1 MVTIGIDPVIVH
13 IGSFAIRWYSL
24 MIMLAALTGVLWT
37 WKATQKAGIPGDYAF
52 TVAIWTI
59 PGGIVGSRLTHIL
72 DQFSYYAANPA
83 AMIGGE
89 GEAITGAVLG
99 GVLAVWIG
107 SKVHKYPFGKLI
119 DLAAPGLILAQ
130 FIGRIGCTING
141 DAYGVPTSGPLAII
155 YTNPNSFAPLG
166 VPTLPSVW
174 FEMAWDLVVFAALMI
189 FRGRLKPDGSLFMV
203 YLAMYNFGRFFIDF
217 TRSNQPWLFGLH
229 QAQIITLLVLIVVVP
244 MLIARV
250 RWQRSQNVSDAG
262 QAAAKP

>member
-13 IGSFAIRWYSL
+13 IGSFAIRWYSI
-24 MIMLAALTGVLWT
+24 MVMLAALVGVLWA
-37 WKATQKAGIPGDYAF
+37 WKAVQKAGISGDYAF
-52 TVAIWTI
+52 TLAIWVI
-59 PGGIVGSRLTHIL
+59 PGGIIGSRLTHVL
-72 DQFSYYAANPA
+72 DQFSYYAANPGA
-83 AMIGGE
+83 IFGGE

-99 GVLAVWIG
+99 GTLAAWIG
-107 SKVHKYPFGKLI
+107 SKVHKMPFGKLA
-119 DLAAPGLILAQ
+119 DLTAPGLILAQ

-141 DAYGVPTSGPLAII
+141 DAYGLPTSGSLAVI

-189 FRGRLKPDGSLFMV
+189 FRGRLRPDGSLFLV
-203 YLAMYNFGRFFIDF
+203 YLAGYNFGRFFIDF

-250 RWQRSQNVSDAG
+250 RWQRPPNISRAG
-262 QAAAKP
+262 QAAANP